1 MFFKHFDDYING
13 FEILKILTTSLFSP
27 VNLACG
33 ISQISGENG
42 GDNFCLVS
50 SSQKPKVTGADKKLK

>member
-13 FEILKILTTSLFSP
+13 FETLKILTTSLFSP
-27 VNLACG
+27 VILACG

-42 GDNFCLVS
+42 GEIFV
-50 SSQKPKVTGADKKLK
+50 